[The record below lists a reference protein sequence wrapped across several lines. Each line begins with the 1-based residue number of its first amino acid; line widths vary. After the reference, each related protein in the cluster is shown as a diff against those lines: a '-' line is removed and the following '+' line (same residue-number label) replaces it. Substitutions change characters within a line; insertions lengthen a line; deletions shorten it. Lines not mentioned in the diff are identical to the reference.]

1 MAAAGGTPC
10 GPIPCASALFPATMA
25 PMEFD
30 VADIHSAR
38 EAQVVAGMYY
48 DRRVFLVVNS
58 GVGRPIAI
66 ALMPHQAE
74 AIGQDLVDRVTTGEI
89 RRDRLEP
96 RVVPVA
102 IQVASRP
109 PPPPTR
115 GFVGPAVRILREDDP
130 TMGGL
135 ES

>member
-1 MAAAGGTPC
+1 MD
-10 GPIPCASALFPATMA
+10 
-25 PMEFD
+25 FD

-66 ALMPHQAE
+66 ALTPHQAE
-74 AIGQDLVDRVTTGEI
+74 AVGQDLVAGVTTGEI
-89 RRDRLEP
+89 HQDRLEP

-102 IQVASRP
+102 IQIASRP
-109 PPPPTR
+109 PPRPTR
-115 GFVGPAVRILREDDP
+115 GFVGPAVRILREDGP
-130 TMGGL
+130 TPGGV
-135 ES
+135 EG